1 MEIDKSPL
9 NENGVVLCGHFF
21 LSISPSFACFV
32 SSGCSPSSTCGS
44 VHVHPSSFCIVFLR
58 PSMKPQQQHRER
70 QTQNKDADDEPKQKK
85 KIKNFNS
92 NAKLFL
98 HYFLFGSN

>member
-58 PSMKPQQQHRER
+58 PSMKPQQHRER
-70 QTQNKDADDEPKQKK
+70 QTENKDADDEPKQKK
-85 KIKNFNS
+85 KKQ
-92 NAKLFL
+92 KL
-98 HYFLFGSN
+98 